1 MVKKQRRNKQFSF
14 NRDYIGRL
22 VNKKLIIFLFNLGD
36 DNNHSG
42 RERNVSGNDSDNQ
55 IQSHILLSELP
66 EPPIPLSEIGPIPPP
81 PMFSTPSPINIGG
94 RQHHLQSN
102 SSNIMNTSFLHATN
116 LDCNQCDYE
125 DEEDSDLYRYPDDS
139 DDEFTTTQN
148 INTMRIEEIP
158 IKEPVFNAVPKKS
171 ALKKKFIGG
180 SSSLKLSNQD
190 NPRLLHQD
198 NNLSS
203 G

>member
-1 MVKKQRRNKQFSF
+1 MVN
-14 NRDYIGRL
+14 I
-22 VNKKLIIFLFNLGD
+22 KLIIFLFNLGD

-42 RERNVSGNDSDNQ
+42 REHNVSGTDSDNQ

-102 SSNIMNTSFLHATN
+102 SSNSTNTSFLHATN

-139 DDEFTTTQN
+139 DDDFTTTQN

>member
-42 RERNVSGNDSDNQ
+42 REHNFSGTDSDNQ

-171 ALKKKFIGG
+171 ALKKKFTGG

>member
-1 MVKKQRRNKQFSF
+1 MVKKRRRNKQFSF

-42 RERNVSGNDSDNQ
+42 REHNFSGTDSDNQ

-102 SSNIMNTSFLHATN
+102 SSNITNTSFLHATN

-171 ALKKKFIGG
+171 ALKKKFTGG

>member
-42 RERNVSGNDSDNQ
+42 REHNVSGTDSDNQ

-102 SSNIMNTSFLHATN
+102 SSNSTNTSFLHATN

-171 ALKKKFIGG
+171 ALKKKFTGG

>member
-1 MVKKQRRNKQFSF
+1 MVKKRRRNKQFSF

-42 RERNVSGNDSDNQ
+42 REHNFSGTDSDNQ

-102 SSNIMNTSFLHATN
+102 SSNITSTSFLHATN

-171 ALKKKFIGG
+171 ALKKKFTGG

>member
-42 RERNVSGNDSDNQ
+42 REHNFSGTDSDNQ

-102 SSNIMNTSFLHATN
+102 SSNITSTSFLHATN

-171 ALKKKFIGG
+171 ALKKKFTGG